1 MRGIFLILSL
11 FILQSAIG
19 QTNGTECVGVR
30 GFYVTD
36 VTPVSA
42 RLVWEKDPLAD
53 GYLYAVSKNPIPP
66 EKFGKYTK
74 ETDLIEVGLAS
85 GTTYYMHLRVK
96 CHGTGISKWSTI
108 QFNTPP
114 PLNTAMLL
122 ENTFAFSVYP
132 LQAER
137 SVTIKIK
144 GSNEML
150 ATVWVMDMYGTEVGS
165 YPLIGDR
172 LHIDVATLPEGIYS
186 VYYND
191 FYGRFQHTRFTK
203 FPSSVLDDN

>member
-11 FILQSAIG
+11 FILQRAMG
-19 QTNGTECVGVR
+19 QTDRTECVGAR

-36 VTPVSA
+36 VTPSSA
-42 RLVWEKDPLAD
+42 RLVWENDPLAD
-53 GYLYAVSKNPIPP
+53 GYLYAMSKSLVPP
-66 EKFGKYTK
+66 EKFGRYIK
-74 ETDLIEVGLAS
+74 ETNLIEEGLAS
-85 GTTYYMHLRVK
+85 GTTYYVHLRVK
-96 CHGTGISKWSTI
+96 CPGTGISKWSTI

-114 PLNTAMLL
+114 PYNTAIVM

-137 SVTIKIK
+137 SVTVKIK

-150 ATVWVMDMYGTEVGS
+150 ATVWVMDMYGKEVGS

-203 FPSSVLDDN
+203 FPSSVLNDN